1 MINVNLRGRAG
12 NQLFIYA
19 LARKLQ
25 LENKCQVIINDT
37 AQKKERPDFV
47 YDLDQ
52 FNISKD
58 IKHVENRR
66 FPYYADNDFLPIKA
80 MRKLAPNFTY
90 SFLQRWNTF
99 LWLGTTYKPLNVDF
113 SKDAYIDGFWQSYK
127 YFDDIKEVLQKE
139 ITPKLGIPAED
150 MSLYNEIICSESV
163 CVTVRRG
170 DFLSSENS
178 KMYYLCDEAYFEKC
192 IAQMSKLVP
201 NAKWFIFSD
210 DVEWAKS
217 TLKFPGEVFSESG
230 KDSISVKLAL
240 MSACKH
246 FIISNSS
253 FSWWAQYLGSD
264 PSKIVFSPSRWY
276 ANGWSDDMI
285 MPNWNLIEV

>member
-1 MINVNLRGRAG
+1 
-12 NQLFIYA
+12 
-19 LARKLQ
+19 
-25 LENKCQVIINDT
+25 
-37 AQKKERPDFV
+37 
-47 YDLDQ
+47 
-52 FNISKD
+52 
-58 IKHVENRR
+58 
-66 FPYYADNDFLPIKA
+66 
-80 MRKLAPNFTY
+80 
-90 SFLQRWNTF
+90 
-99 LWLGTTYKPLNVDF
+99 
-113 SKDAYIDGFWQSYK
+113 
-127 YFDDIKEVLQKE
+127 
-139 ITPKLGIPAED
+139 
-150 MSLYNEIICSESV
+150 
-163 CVTVRRG
+163 
-170 DFLSSENS
+170 
-178 KMYYLCDEAYFEKC
+178 MYYLCDEVYFKKC

-253 FSWWAQYLGSD
+253 FSWWAQYLGTN

-276 ANGWSDDMI
+276 ANGWPDDMI